1 MNKIIFKLG
10 WPGALIILMGSL
22 SLGIYAIVNQS
33 FVEKETQKTIV
44 VAEEEISKS
53 ISEEQKDDTNLN
65 KDNQSDKKKIS
76 NGEEIKVDNSSDDV
90 SKNNVAE
97 TKDSTKKSQIE
108 QIDAENI
115 QVNNDSIL
123 EKEKEKESN
132 KKNKQQTLSQNQD
145 NSEDKTLTINKE
157 TIKEVDKEE
166 TKVDILRVDESGI
179 TIIAGSG
186 DPSTTVEAKINNQT
200 IGKSEVNKDGEFVIT
215 GEVSSSDQPQELQI
229 ITKEEKEEKEEKTKK
244 IVSKEPLENEE
255 DWVYETKS
263 FIILPG
269 LIKNNNENEM
279 QKERLDDVRIF
290 EVQQTDILLKEEFKN
305 INVEQLTL
313 DRIKYSENGTAIL
326 YGRARTDMNVMV
338 YLNNEFKM
346 KTIPGKD
353 GSWDV
358 DLGII
363 PPGIYKLR
371 IDETTING
379 DVKFRIETPF
389 KQETKELLDKM
400 FTKAITVQPG
410 NSLWRIAR
418 RIYGKGIMYLDIYNK
433 NSHLIKDPDLIY
445 PGQIFSLLD

>member
-10 WPGALIILMGSL
+10 WPGALFILMGSL

-76 NGEEIKVDNSSDDV
+76 NGEEIKVENSSDDV
-90 SKNNVAE
+90 SKNHVAE
-97 TKDSTKKSQIE
+97 TKDSTKKSLIE

-123 EKEKEKESN
+123 EKENEKESN

-215 GEVSSSDQPQELQI
+215 GEVSSSDQPQELKI
-229 ITKEEKEEKEEKTKK
+229 ITIEEKEEKTKK

-363 PPGIYKLR
+363 SPGIYKLR

>member
-44 VAEEEISKS
+44 AAEGEISRS

-76 NGEEIKVDNSSDDV
+76 NGEEIKVENSSDDV

-97 TKDSTKKSQIE
+97 TKDSTKKNLIE

-123 EKEKEKESN
+123 EKENEKESN

-179 TIIAGSG
+179 TIIAGSA

-215 GEVSSSDQPQELQI
+215 GEVSSSDQPQELKI
-229 ITKEEKEEKEEKTKK
+229 ITIEEKEEKTKK

-363 PPGIYKLR
+363 SPGIYKLR

>member
-10 WPGALIILMGSL
+10 WPGALIILMGLL
-22 SLGIYAIVNQS
+22 SLGIYAIVKQS

-65 KDNQSDKKKIS
+65 KDNQFDKKKIS
-76 NGEEIKVDNSSDDV
+76 NGEEIKVENSSDDV

-97 TKDSTKKSQIE
+97 TKDSTKKSLIE

-123 EKEKEKESN
+123 EKENEKESN

-215 GEVSSSDQPQELQI
+215 GEVSSSDQPQELKI
-229 ITKEEKEEKEEKTKK
+229 ITIEEKEEKTKK

-363 PPGIYKLR
+363 SPGIYKLR

>member
-10 WPGALIILMGSL
+10 WPGALIILIGSL

-44 VAEEEISKS
+44 AAEGEISKS
-53 ISEEQKDDTNLN
+53 ISEEQKIDNNLN
-65 KDNQSDKKKIS
+65 KDNQPDKKKIS
-76 NGEEIKVDNSSDDV
+76 NNDEIKVENSSDDV
-90 SKNNVAE
+90 SKNNVVE
-97 TKDSTKKSQIE
+97 TKDSTKKIQIE
-108 QIDAENI
+108 QIDTENI

-123 EKEKEKESN
+123 EKESEKESN
-132 KKNKQQTLSQNQD
+132 KKNKQQTLSQIQD
-145 NSEDKTLTINKE
+145 NSGDNTLIINEE

-179 TIIAGSG
+179 TIIAGSA

-215 GEVSSSDQPQELQI
+215 GEVSSSDQPQELKI
-229 ITKEEKEEKEEKTKK
+229 ITKEEKEEKTKK
-244 IVSKEPLENEE
+244 IVSKEPVENEE

-269 LIKNNNENEM
+269 LIKNNNDNEI
-279 QKERLDDVRIF
+279 QNERLDDVQIF
-290 EVQQTDILLKEEFKN
+290 EVQQTDILLKEEFN
-305 INVEQLTL
+305 SVNVEKLTL

-338 YLNNEFKM
+338 YLNNKFKM
-346 KTIPGKD
+346 KTMPGKD

-371 IDETTING
+371 IDETTIKG

>member
-76 NGEEIKVDNSSDDV
+76 NGEEIKVENSSDDV

-123 EKEKEKESN
+123 EKENEKESN

-215 GEVSSSDQPQELQI
+215 GEVSSSDQPQELKI
-229 ITKEEKEEKEEKTKK
+229 ITIEEKEEKTKK

-269 LIKNNNENEM
+269 LIKNNNDNEI
-279 QKERLDDVRIF
+279 QNERLDDVRIF

-305 INVEQLTL
+305 INVEKLTL

-363 PPGIYKLR
+363 SPGIYKLR

>member
-10 WPGALIILMGSL
+10 WPGALIILIGSL

-44 VAEEEISKS
+44 AAEGEISKS
-53 ISEEQKDDTNLN
+53 ISEEQKIDNNLN
-65 KDNQSDKKKIS
+65 KDNQPDKKKIS
-76 NGEEIKVDNSSDDV
+76 NNDEIKVENSSDDV

-97 TKDSTKKSQIE
+97 TKDSTKKIQIE
-108 QIDAENI
+108 QIDTENI

-123 EKEKEKESN
+123 EKENEKESN

-157 TIKEVDKEE
+157 TINEVDKEE

-179 TIIAGSG
+179 TIIAGSA

-200 IGKSEVNKDGEFVIT
+200 IGKSQVNKDGEFVIT
-215 GEVSSSDQPQELQI
+215 GEVSSSDQPQELKI
-229 ITKEEKEEKEEKTKK
+229 ITKEEKEEKTKK
-244 IVSKEPLENEE
+244 IVSKEPVENEE

-363 PPGIYKLR
+363 SPGIYKLR
-371 IDETTING
+371 IDETTIKG

>member
-76 NGEEIKVDNSSDDV
+76 NGEEIKVENSSDDV

-97 TKDSTKKSQIE
+97 TKDSTKKNLIE

-123 EKEKEKESN
+123 KKENEKESN

-179 TIIAGSG
+179 TIIAGSA

-215 GEVSSSDQPQELQI
+215 GEVSSSDQPQELKI
-229 ITKEEKEEKEEKTKK
+229 ITIEEKEEKTKK

-279 QKERLDDVRIF
+279 QKERLNDVRIF

-305 INVEQLTL
+305 INVEKLTL

>member
-76 NGEEIKVDNSSDDV
+76 NGEEIKVENSSDDV
-90 SKNNVAE
+90 SKNHVAE
-97 TKDSTKKSQIE
+97 TKDSTKKNLIE

-123 EKEKEKESN
+123 EKENEKESN

-179 TIIAGSG
+179 TIIAGSA

-215 GEVSSSDQPQELQI
+215 GEVSSSDQPQELKI
-229 ITKEEKEEKEEKTKK
+229 ITIEEKEEKTKK

-279 QKERLDDVRIF
+279 QKERLDDVQIF
-290 EVQQTDILLKEEFKN
+290 EVQQTDILLKEEFKSV
-305 INVEQLTL
+305 NVEKLTL

-363 PPGIYKLR
+363 SPGIYKLR

>member
-1 MNKIIFKLG
+1 M
-10 WPGALIILMGSL
+10 SR
-22 SLGIYAIVNQS
+22 S
-33 FVEKETQKTIV
+33 
-44 VAEEEISKS
+44 
-53 ISEEQKDDTNLN
+53 
-65 KDNQSDKKKIS
+65 
-76 NGEEIKVDNSSDDV
+76 NSSEFNPNEPHPED
-90 SKNNVAE
+90 KGL
-97 TKDSTKKSQIE
+97 K
-108 QIDAENI
+108 
-115 QVNNDSIL
+115 
-123 EKEKEKESN
+123 
-132 KKNKQQTLSQNQD
+132 LSGED

-215 GEVSSSDQPQELQI
+215 GEVSSSDQPQELKI
-229 ITKEEKEEKEEKTKK
+229 ITIEEKEEKTKK

-279 QKERLDDVRIF
+279 QKERLDDVQIF

-346 KTIPGKD
+346 KTVPGKD
-353 GSWDV
+353 GSWEV

-379 DVKFRIETPF
+379 DVQFRIETPF

>member
-65 KDNQSDKKKIS
+65 KDNQSDKNKIS

-90 SKNNVAE
+90 SKNHVAE
-97 TKDSTKKSQIE
+97 TKDSTKKNLIE
-108 QIDAENI
+108 QIDVENI

-123 EKEKEKESN
+123 EKENEKESN

-215 GEVSSSDQPQELQI
+215 GEVSSSDQPQELKI
-229 ITKEEKEEKEEKTKK
+229 ITIEEKEEKTKK

>member
-33 FVEKETQKTIV
+33 FVEKETQNNNV

-76 NGEEIKVDNSSDDV
+76 NGEEIKVENSSDDV

-97 TKDSTKKSQIE
+97 TKDSTKKNLIE

-123 EKEKEKESN
+123 EKENEKESN

-215 GEVSSSDQPQELQI
+215 GEVSSSDQPQELKI
-229 ITKEEKEEKEEKTKK
+229 ITIEEKEEKTKK

>member
-97 TKDSTKKSQIE
+97 TKDSTKKSLIE

-123 EKEKEKESN
+123 EKENEKESN
-132 KKNKQQTLSQNQD
+132 KKNKQQTLSQIQD
-145 NSEDKTLTINKE
+145 NSGDKTLIINEE

-179 TIIAGSG
+179 TIIAGSA

-215 GEVSSSDQPQELQI
+215 GEVSSSDQPQELKI
-229 ITKEEKEEKEEKTKK
+229 ITIEEKEEKTKK

>member
-22 SLGIYAIVNQS
+22 SLVIYAIVNQS

-97 TKDSTKKSQIE
+97 TKDSTKKSLIE

-123 EKEKEKESN
+123 EKENEKESN

-179 TIIAGSG
+179 TIIAGSA

-215 GEVSSSDQPQELQI
+215 GEVSSSDQPQELKI
-229 ITKEEKEEKEEKTKK
+229 ITIEEKEEKTKK

-363 PPGIYKLR
+363 SPGIYKLR

>member
-123 EKEKEKESN
+123 EKENEKESN

-215 GEVSSSDQPQELQI
+215 GEVSSSDQPQELKI
-229 ITKEEKEEKEEKTKK
+229 ITIEEKEEKTKK

-353 GSWDV
+353 GSWEV

-379 DVKFRIETPF
+379 DVQFRIETPF

>member
-10 WPGALIILMGSL
+10 WPGALIILMGLL

-33 FVEKETQKTIV
+33 FVEKETQKSIV
-44 VAEEEISKS
+44 TAEGEISKS
-53 ISEEQKDDTNLN
+53 ISEEQKLDTNLN
-65 KDNQSDKKKIS
+65 KDNQPDKKKIS
-76 NGEEIKVDNSSDDV
+76 NNDEIKVENSSDDV

-97 TKDSTKKSQIE
+97 TKDLTKKNLSE
-108 QIDAENI
+108 QIDEENI

-123 EKEKEKESN
+123 EKENEKESN

-145 NSEDKTLTINKE
+145 NSEDKTLIINEE

-200 IGKSEVNKDGEFVIT
+200 IGKSQVNKDGEFVIT
-215 GEVSSSDQPQELQI
+215 GEVSSSDQPQELKI
-229 ITKEEKEEKEEKTKK
+229 ITIEEKEEKTKK

-279 QKERLDDVRIF
+279 QKERLDDVQIF

-338 YLNNEFKM
+338 YLNNKFKM
-346 KTIPGKD
+346 KTMPGKD

-371 IDETTING
+371 IDETTIKG

>member
-97 TKDSTKKSQIE
+97 TKDSTKKSLIE

-123 EKEKEKESN
+123 EKENKKESN

-215 GEVSSSDQPQELQI
+215 GEVSSSDQPQELKI
-229 ITKEEKEEKEEKTKK
+229 ITKEEKEEKTKK
-244 IVSKEPLENEE
+244 IVSKEPVENEE

-269 LIKNNNENEM
+269 LIKNNNDNEI
-279 QKERLDDVRIF
+279 QNERLDDVRIF

-353 GSWDV
+353 GSWEV

>member
-97 TKDSTKKSQIE
+97 TKDSTKKNLIE
-108 QIDAENI
+108 QIDVENI

-123 EKEKEKESN
+123 EKENEKESN

-179 TIIAGSG
+179 TIIAGSA

-200 IGKSEVNKDGEFVIT
+200 IGKSQVNKDGEFVIT
-215 GEVSSSDQPQELQI
+215 GEVSSSDQPQELKI
-229 ITKEEKEEKEEKTKK
+229 ITIEEKEEKTKK

-269 LIKNNNENEM
+269 LIKNNNDNEI

-363 PPGIYKLR
+363 SPGIYKLR

>member
-44 VAEEEISKS
+44 VTEEELSKS

-76 NGEEIKVDNSSDDV
+76 NGEEIKVENSSDDV

-97 TKDSTKKSQIE
+97 TKDSTKKNLIE
-108 QIDAENI
+108 QVDAENI

-123 EKEKEKESN
+123 EKENEKESN

-145 NSEDKTLTINKE
+145 NSENKTLIINKE

-215 GEVSSSDQPQELQI
+215 GEVSSSDQPQELKI
-229 ITKEEKEEKEEKTKK
+229 ITIEEKEEKTKT

-269 LIKNNNENEM
+269 LIKNNNENEI

-363 PPGIYKLR
+363 SPGIYKLR

>member
-10 WPGALIILMGSL
+10 WPGALIILIGSL

-76 NGEEIKVDNSSDDV
+76 NGEEIKVENSSDDV

-97 TKDSTKKSQIE
+97 TKDSTKKDLSE
-108 QIDAENI
+108 QIDEENI

-123 EKEKEKESN
+123 EKENEKESN

-145 NSEDKTLTINKE
+145 NSENKTLIINKE

-215 GEVSSSDQPQELQI
+215 GEVSSSDQPQELKI
-229 ITKEEKEEKEEKTKK
+229 ITIEEKEEKTKK

-363 PPGIYKLR
+363 SPGIYKLR

>member
-53 ISEEQKDDTNLN
+53 ISGEQKDDTNLN

-97 TKDSTKKSQIE
+97 TKDSTKKSLIE

-123 EKEKEKESN
+123 EKENEKESN

-179 TIIAGSG
+179 TIIAGSA

-215 GEVSSSDQPQELQI
+215 GEVSSSDQPQELKI
-229 ITKEEKEEKEEKTKK
+229 ITIEEKEEKTKK

-305 INVEQLTL
+305 INVKQLTL

>member
-44 VAEEEISKS
+44 VTEEELSKN

-76 NGEEIKVDNSSDDV
+76 NGEEIKVENSSDDV

-97 TKDSTKKSQIE
+97 TKDSTKKSLIE

-123 EKEKEKESN
+123 EKENEKESN

-215 GEVSSSDQPQELQI
+215 GEVSSSDQPQELKI
-229 ITKEEKEEKEEKTKK
+229 ITIEEKEEKTKK

-269 LIKNNNENEM
+269 LIKNNNDNEI
-279 QKERLDDVRIF
+279 QNERLDDVRIF

-305 INVEQLTL
+305 INVEKLTL

-353 GSWDV
+353 GSWEV

>member
-10 WPGALIILMGSL
+10 WPGALIILIGSL

-33 FVEKETQKTIV
+33 FVEKEAQKSIV
-44 VAEEEISKS
+44 AAEGEISKS
-53 ISEEQKDDTNLN
+53 ISEEQKIDTNLN
-65 KDNQSDKKKIS
+65 KDNQPDKKKIS
-76 NGEEIKVDNSSDDV
+76 NNDEIKVENSSDDV

-97 TKDSTKKSQIE
+97 TKDLTKKSLIE
-108 QIDAENI
+108 QIDTENI

-123 EKEKEKESN
+123 EKENEKESN

-179 TIIAGSG
+179 TIIAGSA

-200 IGKSEVNKDGEFVIT
+200 IGKSQVNKDGEFVIT
-215 GEVSSSDQPQELQI
+215 GEVSSSDQPQELEI
-229 ITKEEKEEKEEKTKK
+229 ITKEEKEEKTEK
-244 IVSKEPLENEE
+244 IVSKEPVENEE

-363 PPGIYKLR
+363 SPGIYKLR

>member
-44 VAEEEISKS
+44 IAEDEISKS

-76 NGEEIKVDNSSDDV
+76 NGEEIKVDNSSDYV

-97 TKDSTKKSQIE
+97 TKDSTKKSLIE

-123 EKEKEKESN
+123 EKENEKESN

-157 TIKEVDKEE
+157 TIKEEDKEE

-200 IGKSEVNKDGEFVIT
+200 IGKSEVNEDGEFVIT
-215 GEVSSSDQPQELQI
+215 GEVSSSDQPQELKI
-229 ITKEEKEEKEEKTKK
+229 ITIEEKEEKTKK
-244 IVSKEPLENEE
+244 IVRKEPLENEE

-279 QKERLDDVRIF
+279 QKERIDDVRIF

-346 KTIPGKD
+346 KTIPGND

-363 PPGIYKLR
+363 SPGIYKLR

>member
-123 EKEKEKESN
+123 EKENEKESN

-215 GEVSSSDQPQELQI
+215 GEVSSSDQPQELKI
-229 ITKEEKEEKEEKTKK
+229 ITIEEKEEKTKK

-353 GSWDV
+353 GSWEV

>member
-33 FVEKETQKTIV
+33 FVEKETQKTTV

-65 KDNQSDKKKIS
+65 KDNQSDKQKIS
-76 NGEEIKVDNSSDDV
+76 NGEEIKVENSSDDV

-97 TKDSTKKSQIE
+97 TKDSTNKNLLE

-123 EKEKEKESN
+123 EKESN

-215 GEVSSSDQPQELQI
+215 GEVSSSDQPQELKI
-229 ITKEEKEEKEEKTKK
+229 ITIEEKEEKTKK
-244 IVSKEPLENEE
+244 LVSKEPLENEE

-269 LIKNNNENEM
+269 LIKNHNENEM
-279 QKERLDDVRIF
+279 QKERLDDVQIF

-363 PPGIYKLR
+363 SPGIYKLR

>member
-97 TKDSTKKSQIE
+97 TKDSTKKGLIE

-123 EKEKEKESN
+123 EKENEKESN

-215 GEVSSSDQPQELQI
+215 GEVSSSDQPQELKI
-229 ITKEEKEEKEEKTKK
+229 ITIEEKEEKTKK

-269 LIKNNNENEM
+269 LIKNNNDNEI
-279 QKERLDDVRIF
+279 QNERLDDVRIF

-305 INVEQLTL
+305 INVEKLTL

-363 PPGIYKLR
+363 SPGIYKLR
-371 IDETTING
+371 IDETTIKG

>member
-76 NGEEIKVDNSSDDV
+76 NGEEIKVENSSDDV

-97 TKDSTKKSQIE
+97 TKDSTKKSLIE

-123 EKEKEKESN
+123 EKENEKESN

-179 TIIAGSG
+179 TIIAGSA

-215 GEVSSSDQPQELQI
+215 GEVSSSDQPQELKI
-229 ITKEEKEEKEEKTKK
+229 ITIEEKEEKTKK

-269 LIKNNNENEM
+269 LIKNNNDNEI

-305 INVEQLTL
+305 INVEKLTL

-363 PPGIYKLR
+363 SPGIYKLR

>member
-76 NGEEIKVDNSSDDV
+76 NGEEIKVENSSDDV

-97 TKDSTKKSQIE
+97 TKDSTKKSLIE

-123 EKEKEKESN
+123 EKENKKESN

-179 TIIAGSG
+179 TIIAGSA

-215 GEVSSSDQPQELQI
+215 GEVSSSDQPQELKI
-229 ITKEEKEEKEEKTKK
+229 ITKEEKEEKTKK

-363 PPGIYKLR
+363 SPGIYKLR

>member
-97 TKDSTKKSQIE
+97 TKDSTKKNLIE

-123 EKEKEKESN
+123 EKENEKESN

-157 TIKEVDKEE
+157 TIKEEDKEE

-179 TIIAGSG
+179 TIIAGSA

-215 GEVSSSDQPQELQI
+215 GEVSSSDQPQELKI
-229 ITKEEKEEKEEKTKK
+229 ITIEEKEEKTKK

-305 INVEQLTL
+305 INVEKLTL

-353 GSWDV
+353 GSWEV

>member
-10 WPGALIILMGSL
+10 WPGALIILIGSL

-44 VAEEEISKS
+44 AAEGEISKS

-65 KDNQSDKKKIS
+65 KDNQFDKKKIS
-76 NGEEIKVDNSSDDV
+76 NGEEIKVENSSDDV

-97 TKDSTKKSQIE
+97 TKDSTKKNLIK
-108 QIDAENI
+108 QIDVENI

-123 EKEKEKESN
+123 EKENEKESN

-200 IGKSEVNKDGEFVIT
+200 IGKSQVNKDGEFVIT

-229 ITKEEKEEKEEKTKK
+229 ITKEEKEDKEEKTKK

-290 EVQQTDILLKEEFKN
+290 EVHQTDILLKEEFKN

-353 GSWDV
+353 GSWEV

-445 PGQIFSLLD
+445 PGQNFSLLD

>member
-97 TKDSTKKSQIE
+97 TKDSTKKSLIE

-123 EKEKEKESN
+123 EKENEKESN

-215 GEVSSSDQPQELQI
+215 GEVSSSDQPQELKI
-229 ITKEEKEEKEEKTKK
+229 ITIEEKEEKTKK

-290 EVQQTDILLKEEFKN
+290 EVQQTDILLKEEFN
-305 INVEQLTL
+305 IVNVEKLTL

-363 PPGIYKLR
+363 SPGIYKLR

>member
-10 WPGALIILMGSL
+10 WPGALIILMGLL

-44 VAEEEISKS
+44 IADEEISKS

-76 NGEEIKVDNSSDDV
+76 NGEEIKVENSDDV

-97 TKDSTKKSQIE
+97 TKDSTKKIQIE
-108 QIDAENI
+108 QIDTENI
-115 QVNNDSIL
+115 QLNNDSIL
-123 EKEKEKESN
+123 EKENEKESN

-179 TIIAGSG
+179 TIIAGSA

-215 GEVSSSDQPQELQI
+215 GEVSSSDQPQELKI
-229 ITKEEKEEKEEKTKK
+229 ITIEEKEEKTKK
-244 IVSKEPLENEE
+244 IVSKKLVENEE

-269 LIKNNNENEM
+269 LIKNNNDNEI

-313 DRIKYSENGTAIL
+313 DRIKYSDNGTAIL

-363 PPGIYKLR
+363 SPGIYKLR

>member
-10 WPGALIILMGSL
+10 WPGALILLIGSL

-44 VAEEEISKS
+44 AAEEEISKN
-53 ISEEQKDDTNLN
+53 ISEEQKVDTNLN
-65 KDNQSDKKKIS
+65 EENQPDKKKIS
-76 NGEEIKVDNSSDDV
+76 KNDEIKVENSSDDV
-90 SKNNVAE
+90 SKNNSAE
-97 TKDSTKKSQIE
+97 TKDSTKKSLIE
-108 QIDAENI
+108 QIDTENI

-123 EKEKEKESN
+123 EKENEKESN
-132 KKNKQQTLSQNQD
+132 KKNKQQILSQNQN
-145 NSEDKTLTINKE
+145 NSEDKTLTINEE
-157 TIKEVDKEE
+157 TIKEADKEE

-179 TIIAGSG
+179 TIIAGSA
-186 DPSTTVEAKINNQT
+186 DPSTTVEAKINNQI
-200 IGKSEVNKDGEFVIT
+200 IGKSQVNKDGEFVIT
-215 GEVSSSDQPQELQI
+215 GEVSSSDRPQELKI
-229 ITKEEKEEKEEKTKK
+229 ITKEEKEEKTKK
-244 IVSKEPLENEE
+244 IVSKEPVENEE

-269 LIKNNNENEM
+269 IIKNNNDNEIEN
-279 QKERLDDVRIF
+279 ERLDDVRIF

-305 INVEQLTL
+305 INVEKLTL

-338 YLNNEFKM
+338 YLNNQFKM

-358 DLGII
+358 DLGVI

-371 IDETTING
+371 IDETTVNG

-418 RIYGKGIMYLDIYNK
+418 RIYGRGIMYLDIYNK

>member
-10 WPGALIILMGSL
+10 WPGALIILIGSL

-44 VAEEEISKS
+44 AAEGEISKS
-53 ISEEQKDDTNLN
+53 ISEEQKIDNNLN
-65 KDNQSDKKKIS
+65 KDNQPDKKKIS
-76 NGEEIKVDNSSDDV
+76 NNDEIKVENSSDDV
-90 SKNNVAE
+90 SKNNVVE
-97 TKDSTKKSQIE
+97 TKDSTKKIQIE
-108 QIDAENI
+108 QIDTENI

-123 EKEKEKESN
+123 EKESEKESN
-132 KKNKQQTLSQNQD
+132 KKNKQQTLSQIQD
-145 NSEDKTLTINKE
+145 NSGDNTLIINEE

-179 TIIAGSG
+179 TIIAGSA

-200 IGKSEVNKDGEFVIT
+200 IGKSQVNKDGEFVIT
-215 GEVSSSDQPQELQI
+215 GEVSSSDQPQELKI
-229 ITKEEKEEKEEKTKK
+229 ITKEEKEEKTKK
-244 IVSKEPLENEE
+244 IVSKEPVENEE

-269 LIKNNNENEM
+269 LIKNNNDNEI
-279 QKERLDDVRIF
+279 QNKRLDDVQIF
-290 EVQQTDILLKEEFKN
+290 EVQQTDILLKEEFN
-305 INVEQLTL
+305 SVNVEKLTL

-338 YLNNEFKM
+338 YLNNKFKM
-346 KTIPGKD
+346 KTMPGKD

-371 IDETTING
+371 IDETTIKG

>member
-97 TKDSTKKSQIE
+97 TKDSTKKSLIE

-123 EKEKEKESN
+123 EKENKKESN

-157 TIKEVDKEE
+157 TIKEEDKEE

-179 TIIAGSG
+179 TIIAGSA

-215 GEVSSSDQPQELQI
+215 GEVSSSDQPQELKI
-229 ITKEEKEEKEEKTKK
+229 ITKEEKEEKTKK

-353 GSWDV
+353 GSWEV

>member
-53 ISEEQKDDTNLN
+53 ISEEQKDDINLN

-76 NGEEIKVDNSSDDV
+76 NGEEIKVENSSDDV

-97 TKDSTKKSQIE
+97 TKDSTKKNLNE

-123 EKEKEKESN
+123 EKENEKESN
-132 KKNKQQTLSQNQD
+132 KKNNQQTLSQNQD

-215 GEVSSSDQPQELQI
+215 GEVSSSDQPQELKI
-229 ITKEEKEEKEEKTKK
+229 ITIEEKEEKTKK

-269 LIKNNNENEM
+269 LIKDNNDIEI

-305 INVEQLTL
+305 INVEKLTL

-326 YGRARTDMNVMV
+326 YGRARTYMNVMV

-363 PPGIYKLR
+363 SPGIYKLR

-418 RIYGKGIMYLDIYNK
+418 RIYGRGIMYIDIYNK
-433 NSHLIKDPDLIY
+433 NDHLIKDPNLIY
-445 PGQIFSLLD
+445 PGQVFSLLD